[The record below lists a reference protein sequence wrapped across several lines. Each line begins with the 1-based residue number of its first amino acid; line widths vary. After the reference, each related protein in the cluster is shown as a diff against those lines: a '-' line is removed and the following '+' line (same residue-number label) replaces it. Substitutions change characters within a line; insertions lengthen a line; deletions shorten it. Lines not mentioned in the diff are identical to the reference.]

1 MQDYN
6 HDYYRNLTLA
16 YQIISNGTN
25 LNDTNEDAIATT
37 INPVQTP
44 TPKSQEDDLQ
54 DVSNST
60 SFLNDIND
68 FTLPEV
74 REDFLGAIDTVCVWL
89 R

>member
-16 YQIISNGTN
+16 YQYISNESN
-25 LNDTNEDAIATT
+25 LNGTDEDAITT
-37 INPVQTP
+37 TLNPVPTP
-44 TPKSQEDDLQ
+44 TPKPQGEDQE

>member
-6 HDYYRNLTLA
+6 HDYYRNVTLA
-16 YQIISNGTN
+16 YQCISNGCD
-25 LNDTNEDAIATT
+25 LNGTDEDATTTT
-37 INPVQTP
+37 IKPVPIP
-44 TPKSQEDDLQ
+44 TPNPQEEDQ
-54 DVSNST
+54 EEVSNST
-60 SFLNDIND
+60 SFINDIND